1 MRKKHLRATRRILA
15 GVLFLTSLAS
25 VKAQVPEPSAWSS
38 FVNGDGNVLLVD
50 TFMRQSFLNQPTDN
64 WKYTAGGG
72 AMIPE
77 GKKSMQLPAGGY
89 LSFASFPAEAYQD
102 VTIKF
107 RLGAD
112 KLEIGEDLNIRY
124 LHDGKMEMKTLY
136 APVKDDD
143 FFNYKNI
150 LIAGSSLEMEVS
162 TSAENALNGYYVVN
176 TFTAFGSIPRYSLFS
191 GNGNWNDTA
200 RWSHLPPLRNRSAL
214 INGNLEVNTQLACR
228 QLMIGNGSVAIR
240 EEGDCRV
247 DTLAL
252 CAGNPS
258 AVSDVSL
265 TVAGNLAV
273 NKRLELHYT
282 FPEKG
287 KWYFLSFPFDVSQA
301 GIDPRFQ
308 LKDDTFTG
316 QGDYLYVQVYDG
328 NKRAQNNEA
337 QGNWTVLPAD
347 QSAGALVFRRGKGY
361 LVALDAAAS
370 DQTLTFSA
378 ESSLIPDD
386 FGKTATVPVYTS
398 SSANAG
404 EAHRGWYLCGNPLP
418 SPLAL
423 SQILP
428 DQALDGNVYLYDGTG
443 YKAYPFGSNY
453 QLPPFAAFFVKAT
466 ADTEIKLLS
475 GRAEAPAVRLKSG
488 QALHAAAAEPEVV
501 AVGTSSLT
509 EKKVECSVR
518 GKILSLS
525 GLSSAGMVHVM
536 DISGR
541 CVYRHPVLPG
551 SSNLPLPL
559 PSGFYVI
566 NLVTEEHHSQYKCI
580 LAQ

>member
-1 MRKKHLRATRRILA
+1 MRKKHLRAA
-15 GVLFLTSLAS
+15 WHMFACAVLLSS
-25 VKAQVPEPSAWSS
+25 MVPVRAQVPDNPSEWSA
-38 FVNGDGNVLLVD
+38 FVKGSRNPVISD
-50 TFMRQSFLNQPTDN
+50 TFRIQTFSQSAVDN
-64 WKYTAGGG
+64 WGYT
-72 AMIPE
+72 
-77 GKKSMQLPAGGY
+77 
-89 LSFASFPAEAYQD
+89 
-102 VTIKF
+102 
-107 RLGAD
+107 
-112 KLEIGEDLNIRY
+112 
-124 LHDGKMEMKTLY
+124 
-136 APVKDDD
+136 VK
-143 FFNYKNI
+143 N
-150 LIAGSSLEMEVS
+150 GTEVS
-162 TSAENALNGYYVVN
+162 NGENALKIPLGGSVSFDAYSMNEHQKVWAILVFSAHSIVKGEKLSVLFDNDNGKNRPGLVYPPEEGKSVHPIRFGKNPYRFEIHASEPVIETDNGY
-176 TFTAFGSIPRYSLFS
+176 FLIDSIYAYDTIPKYSHFS
-191 GNGNWNDTA
+191 GTGNWKDSQ
-200 RWSHLPPLRNRSAL
+200 RWSHLPPMSHRSAL
-214 INGNLEVNTQLACR
+214 INGDIEIDTSVQCQQMCLSGSLYISA
-228 QLMIGNGSVAIR
+228 NGCLS
-240 EEGDCRV
+240 V
-247 DTLAL
+247 DTLSL
-252 CAGNPS
+252 YNNT
-258 AVSDVSL
+258 DVSL
-265 TVAGNLAV
+265 TVTGNLAV

-287 KWYFLSFPFDVSQA
+287 KWYFLSFPFDVSLA
-301 GIDPRFQ
+301 GIDKRFR

-328 NKRAQNNEA
+328 DKRAQNNDA
-337 QGNWTVLPAD
+337 KGNWTALPVP
-347 QSAGALVFRRGKGY
+347 QSAEELVFRRGKGY

-378 ESSLIPDD
+378 ESSLIPND

-475 GRAEAPAVRLKSG
+475 GGAEAPAVRLKSG

>member
-1 MRKKHLRATRRILA
+1 MRKKHLRAA
-15 GVLFLTSLAS
+15 WHMFACAVLLSS
-25 VKAQVPEPSAWSS
+25 MVPVRAQVPDNPSEWSAFVKGRGNPLVIDTFRMQTFSGTSIDNWEYTVGNGTTWDKNLKKLKIPLGGTLSLEPYSLLSTQKVSAVITFSVHS
-38 FVNGDGNVLLVD
+38 IVAGEELLVELD
-50 TFMRQSFLNQPTDN
+50 NKNGKREGTVYPT
-64 WKYTAGGG
+64 
-72 AMIPE
+72 
-77 GKKSMQLPAGGY
+77 GKEPA
-89 LSFASFPAEAYQD
+89 LSIRFGSNPYRFDFSASAPASN
-102 VTIKF
+102 TK
-107 RLGAD
+107 
-112 KLEIGEDLNIRY
+112 
-124 LHDGKMEMKTLY
+124 
-136 APVKDDD
+136 
-143 FFNYKNI
+143 
-150 LIAGSSLEMEVS
+150 
-162 TSAENALNGYYVVN
+162 NGYFLIDSVYAKD
-176 TFTAFGSIPRYSLFS
+176 TIPRYSLFS

-378 ESSLIPDD
+378 EGSHLPND

-475 GRAEAPAVRLKSG
+475 GGAEAPAVRLKSG
-488 QALHAAAAEPEVV
+488 QALHAAAAEPEAV